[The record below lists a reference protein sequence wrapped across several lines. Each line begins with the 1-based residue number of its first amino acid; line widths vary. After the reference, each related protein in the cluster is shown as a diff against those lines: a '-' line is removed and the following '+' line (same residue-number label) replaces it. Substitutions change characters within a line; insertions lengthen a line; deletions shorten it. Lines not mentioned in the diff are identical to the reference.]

1 MNSFHWFK
9 KRSKRPIRVVC
20 VCMCVR
26 TCRVEPSAFVR
37 GEGLVETHH
46 KKKKGKQSISRNL
59 SRDFDFLAEKKEN
72 LLPSNHG
79 CEYRPR
85 RGGAHRAAPFSMQR
99 PTAVGEQHHVHTGT
113 ESR

>member
-46 KKKKGKQSISRNL
+46 KKKKVN
-59 SRDFDFLAEKKEN
+59 N
-72 LLPSNHG
+72 
-79 CEYRPR
+79 
-85 RGGAHRAAPFSMQR
+85 PF
-99 PTAVGEQHHVHTGT
+99 PEICPGILTF
-113 ESR
+113 